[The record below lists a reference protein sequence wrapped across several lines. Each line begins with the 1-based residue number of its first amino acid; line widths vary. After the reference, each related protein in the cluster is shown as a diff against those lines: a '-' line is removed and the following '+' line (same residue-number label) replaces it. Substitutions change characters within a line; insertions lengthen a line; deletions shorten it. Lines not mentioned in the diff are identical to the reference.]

1 MCRIAAPMEDQE
13 IEVLFEYL
21 KREPEMYRIL
31 QRFVSRTV
39 QFEQSL
45 IERMAEAGWRLEEL
59 VGQSAQPAMEEDP
72 VPQEPEFNEEEA
84 EWAPLPENENDE
96 AENWPSEAE
105 WTPLPEE
112 EEEEEPEVPGVPMEI
127 EEPVEA
133 VRELVL
139 RTRTIRIPV
148 PAMQE
153 AMAAAPSEKF
163 EPADLKDLPEQLR
176 RELIVPQA
184 EPYTVAQEEGNKKIE
199 EIQSYFDFVLIKSY
213 DFIENFIPYNAPK
226 RLQNS
231 ISILE
236 EQFVQQYFPYYF
248 WFSSVWPSAAGS
260 LKTLKGWRIHAS
272 RTHKQDGFC
281 ARCGHYLLLPPEFT
295 AAQRTAAMEL
305 HALDW
310 CPRACAAVISERQVK
325 RRRLDLANI
334 IAWSSSSGHL
344 SLPAA
349 NLHPLPMKAG

>member
-1 MCRIAAPMEDQE
+1 MEDQE

-31 QRFVSRTV
+31 QRFVSRAV
-39 QFEQSL
+39 QDGGDGVEVGGTG
-45 IERMAEAGWRLEEL
+45 RAEC
-59 VGQSAQPAMEEDP
+59 PAMEEDP

-84 EWAPLPENENDE
+84 EWAPLPENENGDE

-105 WTPLPEE
+105 WTPLPGDEE
-112 EEEEEPEVPGVPMEI
+112 EDEPEVPGVPMEI
-127 EEPVEA
+127 GEPVEA

-153 AMAAAPSEKF
+153 AIAAVPPEK
-163 EPADLKDLPEQLR
+163 
-176 RELIVPQA
+176 ELIVPQA
-184 EPYTVAQEEGNKKIE
+184 EPYTVAQGEGNKNI
-199 EIQSYFDFVLIKSY
+199 VCGLCC
-213 DFIENFIPYNAPK
+213 
-226 RLQNS
+226 R
-231 ISILE
+231 
-236 EQFVQQYFPYYF
+236 QF
-248 WFSSVWPSAAGS
+248 
-260 LKTLKGWRIHAS
+260 KTLKGWRIHAS

-310 CPRACAAVISERQVK
+310 CPRACAAVISEWQVK
-325 RRRLDLANI
+325 RRRLDLV
-334 IAWSSSSGHL
+334 GREEDVHHL
-344 SLPAA
+344 FIPGKKLISIEEV
-349 NLHPLPMKAG
+349 KFKS

>member
-1 MCRIAAPMEDQE
+1 MGIAAPMEDQE

-39 QFEQSL
+39 QFEQLL
-45 IERMAEAGWRLEEL
+45 IGKMAEAGWRLEEL

-84 EWAPLPENENDE
+84 EWAPLPENENGDE

-112 EEEEEPEVPGVPMEI
+112 EEEEEEPEVPGVPMEI
-127 EEPVEA
+127 EEPVGA

-153 AMAAAPSEKF
+153 AMAAAPPEKF
-163 EPADLKDLPEQLR
+163 EPADLKNLPEQLR

-184 EPYTVAQEEGNKKIE
+184 EPYTVAQGEGSKNI
-199 EIQSYFDFVLIKSY
+199 VCGLCC
-213 DFIENFIPYNAPK
+213 
-226 RLQNS
+226 R
-231 ISILE
+231 
-236 EQFVQQYFPYYF
+236 QFE
-248 WFSSVWPSAAGS
+248 
-260 LKTLKGWRIHAS
+260 TLKGWRIHAS

-334 IAWSSSSGHL
+334 IAWSSSCGHL

>member
-1 MCRIAAPMEDQE
+1 
-13 IEVLFEYL
+13 
-21 KREPEMYRIL
+21 
-31 QRFVSRTV
+31 
-39 QFEQSL
+39 
-45 IERMAEAGWRLEEL
+45 
-59 VGQSAQPAMEEDP
+59 MEEDP

-84 EWAPLPENENDE
+84 EWAPLPENENGDE

-105 WTPLPEE
+105 WTPLPEDE

-153 AMAAAPSEKF
+153 AMAAAPPEKF

-184 EPYTVAQEEGNKKIE
+184 EPYTVAQGEGNKNI
-199 EIQSYFDFVLIKSY
+199 
-213 DFIENFIPYNAPK
+213 
-226 RLQNS
+226 
-231 ISILE
+231 
-236 EQFVQQYFPYYF
+236 
-248 WFSSVWPSAAGS
+248 
-260 LKTLKGWRIHAS
+260 
-272 RTHKQDGFC
+272 GFC

-325 RRRLDLANI
+325 RRRLDLVGREEDAH
-334 IAWSSSSGHL
+334 HL
-344 SLPAA
+344 FIPGKKLISIEEV
-349 NLHPLPMKAG
+349 KFKS

>member
-1 MCRIAAPMEDQE
+1 MGIAAPMEDQE

-72 VPQEPEFNEEEA
+72 VPQEPEFNEEET

-105 WTPLPEE
+105 WTPLPEEE

-153 AMAAAPSEKF
+153 AMAAAPPEKF

-184 EPYTVAQEEGNKKIE
+184 EPYTVAQEEGNKKI
-199 EIQSYFDFVLIKSY
+199 VCGLCC
-213 DFIENFIPYNAPK
+213 
-226 RLQNS
+226 R
-231 ISILE
+231 
-236 EQFVQQYFPYYF
+236 QFE
-248 WFSSVWPSAAGS
+248 
-260 LKTLKGWRIHAS
+260 TLKGWRIHAS

-295 AAQRTAAMEL
+295 VAQRTAAMEL

-325 RRRLDLANI
+325 RRRLDLVGREEDAH
-334 IAWSSSSGHL
+334 HL
-344 SLPAA
+344 FIPGKKLISIEEV
-349 NLHPLPMKAG
+349 KFKS

>member
-1 MCRIAAPMEDQE
+1 MEDQE

-45 IERMAEAGWRLEEL
+45 IERMAEAGWRLGEL

-105 WTPLPEE
+105 WTPLPEDE
-112 EEEEEPEVPGVPMEI
+112 EEEEEPEVPGD
-127 EEPVEA
+127 
-133 VRELVL
+133 RGTGRSST
-139 RTRTIRIPV
+139 RTR
-148 PAMQE
+148 PANEDDQN
-153 AMAAAPSEKF
+153 P
-163 EPADLKDLPEQLR
+163 DLPEQLR

-184 EPYTVAQEEGNKKIE
+184 EPYTVAQGEGNKNI
-199 EIQSYFDFVLIKSY
+199 VCGLCC
-213 DFIENFIPYNAPK
+213 
-226 RLQNS
+226 R
-231 ISILE
+231 
-236 EQFVQQYFPYYF
+236 QFE
-248 WFSSVWPSAAGS
+248 
-260 LKTLKGWRIHAS
+260 TLKGWRIHAS

-325 RRRLDLANI
+325 RRRLDLVGREEDAH
-334 IAWSSSSGHL
+334 HL
-344 SLPAA
+344 FIP
-349 NLHPLPMKAG
+349 G